1 MNPIEKVMVRRS
13 SHVKL
18 ALAVAAL
25 VLVLW
30 VTGAPVQSLWIT
42 AVIILAAW
50 AGIQLWLRYR
60 YRHRA
65 A

>member
-1 MNPIEKVMVRRS
+1 MNRIEKVMINRS

-18 ALAVAAL
+18 ALAVIVL

-30 VTGAPVQSLWIT
+30 AAGSPIEALWIT
-42 AVIILAAW
+42 PVLIIVGWLAL
-50 AGIQLWLRYR
+50 QLVLR
-60 YRHRA
+60 YRHRHRA